1 MTDNNPR
8 LTAREVDQLL
18 GVNGNHI
25 PNNGY
30 VTRED
35 RRRVAEAYREM
46 ENAVLWN
53 EVKPLERE
61 KTDDDHEARQPV

>member
-1 MTDNNPR
+1 MAGVLEGWDVKDNRKPI

-46 ENAVLWN
+46 ERA
-53 EVKPLERE
+53 LERKGE
-61 KTDDDHEARQPV
+61 SA

>member
-1 MTDNNPR
+1 MAGVLEGWDVKDNRKPI

-46 ENAVLWN
+46 E
-53 EVKPLERE
+53 RE
-61 KTDDDHEARQPV
+61 LIRKGESA

>member
-8 LTAREVDQLL
+8 LTAREVERML
-18 GVNGNHI
+18 GVNGNHL
-25 PNNGY
+25 PGGY

-46 ENAVLWN
+46 ERA
-53 EVKPLERE
+53 LERKGE
-61 KTDDDHEARQPV
+61 SA